1 MRYDFPASLD
11 EFFAIYES
19 RGRRPYGSESVTELE
34 HARQC
39 AELARP
45 YGDAAVV
52 AAFFHDLG
60 RLADPDASGE
70 PLDGTGTRHAS
81 VGADLLARRF
91 PRTVVEPVRLH
102 VAAKRALCL
111 LEPGYV
117 ALLSPESR
125 AALDAQGGP
134 LTPLQLRRFR
144 ALAYAEDALRLR
156 RADDR
161 AKIPGGPM
169 IDLADVRA
177 AAERLVAART
187 RAG

>member
-19 RGRRPYGSESVTELE
+19 RGRRGRDGEPVTELE

-45 YGDAAVV
+45 FGDAAVV

-60 RLADPDASGE
+60 RLADPDAGGSPSDDAGS
-70 PLDGTGTRHAS
+70 RHAS

-111 LEPGYV
+111 LEPDYV
-117 ALLSPESR
+117 ARLSPASR
-125 AALDAQGGP
+125 ADLVRQGGP
-134 LTPLQLRRFR
+134 LTPPQLRRFR
-144 ALAYAEDALRLR
+144 ALAYAEEALRLR

-161 AKIPGGPM
+161 AKVPGAAG
-169 IDLADVRA
+169 IDVADVRA
-177 AAERLVAART
+177 AAERIVAART